1 MIVFGVACQ
10 WRVTVTVES
19 ERISSLCPR
28 FCICNKNPRQ
38 DFSCRVVSFCSISSV
53 HHLVFYHLQLCCR
66 VPRSCVDLRQSA
78 GDRAPRHV
86 QLHRDVNLRCLFDD
100 IAPDDLRILLAVT
113 CLCYDLLPLALQQ
126 AGQIIRNPH
135 PRADRHHLQS
145 GWRGTRGATAY
156 DSGSECSLYC

>member
-10 WRVTVTVES
+10 WRVTLTVES

-28 FCICNKNPRQ
+28 FCICNKKPPDRITPAGGFLYRHN
-38 DFSCRVVSFCSISSV
+38 ILYLL
-53 HHLVFYHLQLCCR
+53 LVYHLQFCCR
-66 VPRSCVDLRQSA
+66 VPRSCVDMRQSA

-86 QLHRDVNLRCLFDD
+86 QLHRDVNLRCLVHD
-100 IAPDDLRILLAVT
+100 ITPDDLRVLLTVA

-126 AGQIIRNPH
+126 AGQVFRNPH

-156 DSGSECSLYC
+156 DSEWECSPCC

>member
-38 DFSCRVVSFCSISSV
+38 DFSCRGLLYRHNILYLL
-53 HHLVFYHLQLCCR
+53 LVYHLQLRCR

-86 QLHRDVNLRCLFDD
+86 QLHRDVDLRRLAHD
-100 IAPDDLRILLAVT
+100 IAPDDLRILLTVT
-113 CLCYDLLPLALQQ
+113 CLRYDLLPLALQQ
-126 AGQIIRNPH
+126 AGQVVRNPH

-156 DSGSECSLYC
+156 DSKSGHCPCC